1 MTLFVSYTEVL
12 RAQRTSCQ
20 RCPRALVTVA
30 RNPIL
35 WPAQFLEPFRHWGAL
50 TSSFVSNH
58 CSRHCHEHVF
68 MPRSGSSQRSFWV
81 SERVR
86 LRLWGHREAALRPQP
101 RPRRCRQHSRFFSA
115 LRVRNTPPLCLAG
128 AAVSWYSPGPGHEVS
143 PLAPFSHLSL
153 MPLNRGWN

>member
-1 MTLFVSYTEVL
+1 MTLCVSYTEVL

-50 TSSFVSNH
+50 TSSFVSNR

-86 LRLWGHREAALRPQP
+86 LRLWGH
-101 RPRRCRQHSRFFSA
+101 SRGGSPA
-115 LRVRNTPPLCLAG
+115 TASPT
-128 AAVSWYSPGPGHEVS
+128 AVSSAFSFLSSLTCEKYATTLPSWGCCFLALPWARSRGEPFGPVLTS
-143 PLAPFSHLSL
+143 
-153 MPLNRGWN
+153 